1 MSGHTHVDLHLDM
14 VQILLM
20 PPLGLRLGH
29 HTALPDGGDFRQLAS
44 GLGDACP
51 VFDGKLLRLACL
63 IQRQ

>member
-1 MSGHTHVDLHLDM
+1 M